1 MTDWQL
7 SGDCV
12 EGCTSP
18 PVCPYYWGS
27 SVQKDLHDGKDQCEG
42 TFTFNIKE
50 GYYNNI
56 ALSGLVAG
64 IGFNTPADG
73 HKSKN
78 PWAAALYVDENAD
91 DQQFKAIAEIFRIS
105 WARVGMLSKAKRA
118 EFVFEKEAIGKTTA
132 EGYRF
137 RIECMGIYKLETE
150 PLLTK
155 LGQARFISGLE
166 NGIIYVGKSIINR
179 FRDADL
185 PRGIWDCPGMSNTY
199 FGFIMNRAKLDWVP

>member
-1 MTDWQL
+1 M
-7 SGDCV
+7 
-12 EGCTSP
+12 
-18 PVCPYYWGS
+18 
-27 SVQKDLHDGKDQCEG
+27 
-42 TFTFNIKE
+42 
-50 GYYNNI
+50 
-56 ALSGLVAG
+56 
-64 IGFNTPADG
+64 
-73 HKSKN
+73 
-78 PWAAALYVDENAD
+78 YVDENAD

-155 LGQARFISGLE
+155 LRQARFISGLE
-166 NGIIYVGKSIINR
+166 TGIIYVGKSIINR

>member
-27 SVQKDLHDGKDQCEG
+27 SVQKNLHDGKDQCEG
-42 TFTFNIKE
+42 TFTFNIEE

-64 IGFNTPADG
+64 IAFNTPADG

-105 WARVGMLSKAKRA
+105 WARVGMLSKA
-118 EFVFEKEAIGKTTA
+118 

-155 LGQARFISGLE
+155 LRQARFISGLE